1 MTSAWLAEIIARR
14 IDYFDPRIY
23 CGEMSST
30 QTHGG
35 LPFKVNFS
43 PLELNHDGSRVGIY
57 IVS

>member
-43 PLELNHDGSRVGIY
+43 PLEFRRERVNL
-57 IVS
+57 